1 MPRLES
7 FTLKVSTGKRGL
19 SEAPKYAING
29 FPLDFDE
36 VKGGFGPGE
45 TAELVGNPQSFPH
58 ALVLVGPDEGAWDV
72 REILATYT
80 CAGAQPYTVRLG
92 AVTLEDDT
100 DLNIWH
106 QRPARVLDV

>member
-7 FTLKVSTGKRGL
+7 FTLKLQTGERGL
-19 SEAPKYAING
+19 GTMPRYAING

-36 VKGGFGPGE
+36 VKGGVGANE
-45 TAELVGNPQSFPH
+45 TAELTGSPQSFPH
-58 ALVLVGPDEGAWDV
+58 SLVLIGPEEGAWD
-72 REILATYT
+72 IAGITATYK

-92 AVTLEDDT
+92 AVTLDDDA
-100 DLNIWH
+100 DLNIWY